1 MLKSVVLCYI
11 FMEMW
16 YIFQDS
22 LMNRR
27 IQIDYIVNVFT
38 VTFDQ
43 FKEIVHPKIKILSFT
58 QPQIVPNL
66 YEILSFFSVEHIRR
80 YSEEC

>member
-27 IQIDYIVNVFT
+27 FRRIQIDYIINVFT

-66 YEILSFFSVEHIRR
+66 YEILFFFLLNT
-80 YSEEC
+80 